1 MLILTCPNCGDRS
14 ASEFRFGGEYNPRP
28 KDPSACNDE
37 EWTDYLY
44 IRNNRMDMQTEWWYH
59 NAGCG
64 IWVLVERKTQTNQ
77 ITKTYLWQ
85 PNSVFGKS

>member
-28 KDPSACNDE
+28 KDPFACNDE

-44 IRNNRMDMQTEWWYH
+44 LRNNRMDMQTEWWYH
-59 NAGCG
+59 NVGCG
-64 IWVLVERKTQTNQ
+64 IWFLVERKTQTNQ